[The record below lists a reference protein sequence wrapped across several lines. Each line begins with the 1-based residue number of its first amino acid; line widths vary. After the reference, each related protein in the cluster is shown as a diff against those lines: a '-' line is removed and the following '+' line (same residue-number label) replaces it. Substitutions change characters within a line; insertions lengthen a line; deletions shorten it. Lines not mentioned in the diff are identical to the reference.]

1 MAAGGEIGRRG
12 KEGGERLCD
21 EFLDR
26 LSGLINKEN
35 VDLILSEQE
44 GM

>member
-1 MAAGGEIGRRG
+1 MAANAEGS
-12 KEGGERLCD
+12 KERAGHLCD
-21 EFLDR
+21 GFLDR

-35 VDLILSEQE
+35 VHLILSEQD